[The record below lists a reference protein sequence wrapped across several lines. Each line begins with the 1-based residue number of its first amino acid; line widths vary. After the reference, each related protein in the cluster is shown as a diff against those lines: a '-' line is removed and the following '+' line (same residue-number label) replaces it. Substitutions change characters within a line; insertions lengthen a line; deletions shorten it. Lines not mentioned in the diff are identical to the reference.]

1 MIRNTERFLSSF
13 KTRVRFSRKFS
24 TKNFFFQTKMNNETE
39 TKKNDSLFKREFN
52 KSIKLK
58 RNETKL
64 NNHNSRNPVITS
76 SKNYRS
82 FSLSIIQENKYNDK
96 QEEKDFSKSTNF
108 YRNFCLTGKLV

>member
-24 TKNFFFQTKMNNETE
+24 TKNFFFQTKMNNEIGP
-39 TKKNDSLFKREFN
+39 KKNDSLFKREFN

-58 RNETKL
+58 KNETKF
-64 NNHNSRNPVITS
+64 NNHNSRNSVITS
-76 SKNYRS
+76 FKNYRS
-82 FSLSIIQENKYNDK
+82 FSLSIIQENKYNNK

-108 YRNFCLTGKLV
+108 NRNFCLTGKLV